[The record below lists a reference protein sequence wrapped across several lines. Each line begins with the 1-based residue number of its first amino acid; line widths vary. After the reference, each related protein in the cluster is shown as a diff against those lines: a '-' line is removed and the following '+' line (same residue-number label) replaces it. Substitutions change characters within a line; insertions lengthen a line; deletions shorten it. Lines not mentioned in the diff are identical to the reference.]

1 MPNIFKRIYVSTW
14 LKRESL
20 PFIILSVIAGF
31 GFLHFF
37 SAGECSFFVHH
48 SSVRFY
54 RWGVGFQT
62 AGGFDIEP
70 IDTFRAVR

>member
-1 MPNIFKRIYVSTW
+1 LKHIY
-14 LKRESL
+14 
-20 PFIILSVIAGF
+20 ILHSSKGKKLVIAGF